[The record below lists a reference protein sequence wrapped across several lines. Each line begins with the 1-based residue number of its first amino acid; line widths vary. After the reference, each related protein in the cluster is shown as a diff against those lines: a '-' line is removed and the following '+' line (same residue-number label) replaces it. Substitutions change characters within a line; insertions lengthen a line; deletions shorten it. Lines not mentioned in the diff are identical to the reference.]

1 MPSPSLNAINNH
13 QLRKLLIVRQIL
25 LESIL
30 KFVQRTVWRI
40 CTLTL
45 GVKGLSEVERR
56 YTVGYLT
63 NIATAFNLKDK
74 QLLNIP

>member
-1 MPSPSLNAINNH
+1 M
-13 QLRKLLIVRQIL
+13 RQIL

-40 CTLTL
+40 CILTL
-45 GVKGLSEVERR
+45 GAEGLSEVERR

-63 NIATAFNLKDK
+63 DIATFKTSSYLTYLEYPCNTAIIAIL
-74 QLLNIP
+74 

>member
-1 MPSPSLNAINNH
+1 MPSSLNAINDH
-13 QLRKLLIVRQIL
+13 QLSKLLIVRQIR

-45 GVKGLSEVERR
+45 GVKGLSEVQRR

-63 NIATAFNLKDK
+63 DIATAFNL
-74 QLLNIP
+74 